1 VRLIPGRLH
10 RAGGPWNGQARRNE
24 EVSDTTRSIASLG
37 LLVVAL
43 IAGAC
48 SSGARTVDERVTDAV
63 ITSTIQQRLA
73 ADPALGEAMLDV
85 ATAAGIV
92 TLTGEVSREPLRAR
106 AEALAR
112 EVEGVQDVQNLIRV
126 TGRGD

>member
-1 VRLIPGRLH
+1 
-10 RAGGPWNGQARRNE
+10 
-24 EVSDTTRSIASLG
+24 
-37 LLVVAL
+37 VAL

-48 SSGARTVDERVTDAV
+48 SSGTRTVDERVTDAV

-73 ADPALGEAMLDV
+73 NDAALGPVLDEKSIDV

-92 TLTGEVSREPLRAR
+92 TLTGQVPREPLRDR

-112 EVEGVQDVQNLIRV
+112 EVDGVQDVQNLIRV
-126 TGRGD
+126 TGPGT